1 MRTGGSIAAMRFTTQ
16 ILLGFAVIF
25 TTLIAVEGLPQGS
38 SPSPSP
44 QVSES
49 PAKQKAAKKKGFW
62 PWSRTVKSTPSAS
75 PLVDVGKARKQK
87 KQETVDIP
95 AEGPTAVP
103 KPRRPRET
111 TANPTPYPVI
121 GVPEPAT
128 PVPGGGPGM
137 VWVNT
142 KTHVYH
148 SQRSR
153 WYGTTKEGKY
163 MTEEEAKADGN
174 RPARSNE

>member
-1 MRTGGSIAAMRFTTQ
+1 M
-16 ILLGFAVIF
+16 
-25 TTLIAVEGLPQGS
+25 
-38 SPSPSP
+38 
-44 QVSES
+44 
-49 PAKQKAAKKKGFW
+49 
-62 PWSRTVKSTPSAS
+62 
-75 PLVDVGKARKQK
+75 VDVGKTKKQK
-87 KQETVDIP
+87 KETADIP

-111 TANPTPYPVI
+111 AANPTPYPII
-121 GVPEPAT
+121 GVRESAT
-128 PVPGGGPGM
+128 PAPGGGTGM

-148 SQRSR
+148 SEKSR

-174 RPARSNE
+174 RPARANE

>member
-1 MRTGGSIAAMRFTTQ
+1 MRFTTQ
-16 ILLGFAVIF
+16 LLLGLAVIF

-44 QVSES
+44 QVNET
-49 PAKQKAAKKKGFW
+49 PAKQQTTKKKGFW
-62 PWSRTVKSTPSAS
+62 PWSKPAKATPSNS
-75 PLVDVGKARKQK
+75 PTVDVGKAK
-87 KQETVDIP
+87 KHKKESVDIP
-95 AEGPTAVP
+95 AEGPAPVAT
-103 KPRRPRET
+103 PRPPREAT
-111 TANPTPYPVI
+111 GRPTPHMI
-121 GVPEPAT
+121 GVRESAT
-128 PVPGGGPGM
+128 PAPGGGPGV

-163 MTEEEAKADGN
+163 MTEEEAKTDGN
-174 RPARSNE
+174 RPARVNE